1 MYDSPEL
8 FFQGRK
14 YLQRAGVL
22 YTIRDR
28 ESDDDYD
35 PDEDWTFETW
45 CGAPAADDI
54 QADWAA
60 HQPTHAAGYSLY
72 PNTDSLMPMGSVALY
87 DLDGTLIVSKSGRR
101 WAADADDWVWA
112 HPLVPTCIQAR
123 RELGVVVTIVSN
135 QSDWTRGP
143 QARGK
148 IESVL
153 EALDKE
159 LGWRPIALI
168 ATNPSR
174 KSKAAPTTDPYRKPA
189 RSLYDVLLKHLGASY
204 EDMSTLPAFVTM
216 CGDAA
221 GPTDSCL
228 AYRWADSDRVF
239 ADNIGAIFERPCD
252 IFSASTAPPPQPL
265 KKGQELVVLVGNPGS
280 GKTTTARRFAAAG
293 YVHVE
298 QDAVGSKGA
307 VLKAVKT
314 ALAAGKSVVVDAT
327 HGSADNR
334 APYMSLSLPVR
345 FLWHIRDGRP
355 YNAVRAKPV
364 PEIAYA
370 VYSKHFS
377 VPTGAPVEVVV
388 A

>member
-1 MYDSPEL
+1 VS
-8 FFQGRK
+8 
-14 YLQRAGVL
+14 
-22 YTIRDR
+22 
-28 ESDDDYD
+28 
-35 PDEDWTFETW
+35 
-45 CGAPAADDI
+45 
-54 QADWAA
+54 

-72 PNTDSLMPMGSVALY
+72 PNTDALMPMGSVALY

-101 WAADADDWVWA
+101 WAEDADDWVWA

-123 RELGVVVTIVSN
+123 RELGVVVALVSN

-143 QARGK
+143 QSRAK

-159 LGWRPIALI
+159 LGWRPMALV
-168 ATNPSR
+168 ATNPSCR
-174 KSKAAPTTDPYRKPA
+174 KKKDSDSKPADPYRKPA
-189 RSLYDVLLKHLGASY
+189 RGLYDVLLKHLGASY

-239 ADNIGAIFERPCD
+239 ADNIGAVFERPCD
-252 IFSASTAPPPQPL
+252 IFSVTTAPAPQPRCQ
-265 KKGQELVVLVGNPGS
+265 GQELVVLVGNPGS
-280 GKTTTARRFAAAG
+280 GKTTTARRFVAAG

-298 QDAVGSKGA
+298 QDAVGSKA
-307 VLKAVKT
+307 AALKAVKA
-314 ALAAGKSVVVDAT
+314 ALASGKSVVVDAT

-334 APYMSLSLPVR
+334 APYIGLCAGVR

-355 YNAVRAKPV
+355 YNAVREKPV

-377 VPTGAPVEVVV
+377 VPKGAPVEIVVG
-388 A
+388 